1 MKRINFHPLF
11 YATIGFNLFFNKN
24 KLLSRKKPNR
34 SRFAF
39 THNTITSTLSIKSFP
54 GQAADGREDNGST
67 SAGLF
72 YDCGKPVLFGFI
84 DEFADRLKKAGLP
97 AVQFRLIV

>member
-1 MKRINFHPLF
+1 MRRINSHSLF
-11 YATIGFNLFFNKN
+11 YATIGFNLFFNKK

-39 THNTITSTLSIKSFP
+39 THNTITSILSIKSFP
-54 GQAADGREDNGST
+54 GQAADGREDKGST

-72 YDCGKPVLFGFI
+72 YDCGKQVLLGFI
-84 DEFADRLKKAGLP
+84 DEFADRLKKVDLP
-97 AVQFRLIV
+97 AVQIRLIV